1 MAKPSRMDVEIG
13 KVESEINVLAQV
25 LAHVRAGDSE
35 AKIEADI
42 DVLEQVRTRLI
53 AAAGALGVPVK
64 RTKPVAAKT
73 SKAQKGK
80 GKEATA

>member
-1 MAKPSRMDVEIG
+1 MEIEIG
-13 KVESEINVLAQV
+13 KVESEINVLAKV
-25 LAHVRAGDSE
+25 LAHLQAGDSE

-53 AAAGALGVPVK
+53 AAAGTPVVRAK
-64 RTKPVAAKT
+64 RAKPVAAKT
-73 SKAQKGK
+73 SKAQKGN